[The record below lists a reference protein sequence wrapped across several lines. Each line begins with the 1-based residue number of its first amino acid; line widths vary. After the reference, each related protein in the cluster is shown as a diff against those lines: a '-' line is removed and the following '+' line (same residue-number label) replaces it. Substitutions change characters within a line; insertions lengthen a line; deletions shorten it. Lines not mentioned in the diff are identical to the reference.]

1 MFFSCIH
8 KSDIINHLQTMSQ
21 INQSPDNDNNKRSSN
36 SDNHDGSTDASII
49 SPGKEKLEN
58 IPKVKPLDSTAV
70 WEFLKPRIIAS
81 TVAGSIG
88 GATAGYYIGDKTAI
102 YFYKYGFSTGLLGAS
117 FFTSSY
123 TIRHFRGK
131 EDILNDAASG
141 ALTLGVLNLSSG
153 GYRGGLQGA
162 AFGML
167 LGSVYWLSSHWVY
180 EAARATWVQNRRF
193 TLQYS
198 TDKTPKERRPKID
211 RSELFLR
218 RKQQE
223 EAEASDSSGN
233 NKKKNIGFSITFG
246 KAGEMDSYS
255 RFKRFQEK
263 FLVPK
268 SSNPATSS
276 DGSESKEDGGGP
288 EKKT

>member
-1 MFFSCIH
+1 
-8 KSDIINHLQTMSQ
+8 MSQ
-21 INQSPDNDNNKRSSN
+21 INQSPNDNNKRSSN

-81 TVAGSIG
+81 TVVGSIG

-223 EAEASDSSGN
+223 EAEGSGN
-233 NKKKNIGFSITFG
+233 NKKNNIGFSITFG

-263 FLVPK
+263 FLGPK